1 MRIESIDSKGSFVIK
16 DDSTDFLKVFY
27 KKWFSS
33 QAETDLNGNELIIKP
48 KDIWQSKFDILKDGM
63 DKGDIVFTWKGDIV
77 ISLEDKIGNNS
88 EWIVKTKGFWDY
100 RFEVFNSNEKLTLI
114 LKPNFNW
121 KNFKYNYEIKTL
133 DESIP
138 ENEILELIL
147 FSTFGAN
154 LYKSKQD
161 NMEI

>member
-1 MRIESIDSKGSFVIK
+1 MKVESIDSKGGFVIK
-16 DDSTDFLKVFY
+16 DESTDFLKVSY

-33 QAETDLNGNELIIKP
+33 QAETNLNGISLIIKP
-48 KDIWQSKFDILKDGM
+48 KNIWQSKFDILKNGI
-63 DKGDIVFTWKGDIV
+63 DKGDIIFTWRGHIV
-77 ISLEDKIGNNS
+77 ISLEDKIGNSN
-88 EWIVKTKGFWDY
+88 EWIVKTRGFWDY
-100 RFEVFNSNEKLTLI
+100 RFEVSNSDEKLILI

-121 KNFKYNYEIKTL
+121 KNFKYNYEIKIQEE
-133 DESIP
+133 DID

-147 FSTFGAN
+147 YACFGAN

>member
-1 MRIESIDSKGSFVIK
+1 MKIESIGSKGSFVIK
-16 DDSTDFLKVFY
+16 DESTDFLKVFY

-33 QAETDLNGNELIIKP
+33 QAETDLNGIDLKIRP
-48 KDIWQSKFDILKDGM
+48 RDIWQSKFDILKNGI
-63 DKGDIVFTWKGDIV
+63 DKGNIVFTWKGDII
-77 ISLEDKIGNNS
+77 ISLKDKIGNNN

-100 RFEVFNSNEKLTLI
+100 RFEVLNSNDKLILI
-114 LKPNFNW
+114 LKPDFNW
-121 KNFKYNYEIKTL
+121 KNLKYNYDIKIL
-133 DESIP
+133 EESIA

-147 FSTFGAN
+147 YSCFGAN